1 MPGSPASFATVGK
14 AIERDA
20 ITAELKTRDSRIMG
34 NLL

>member
-14 AIERDA
+14 AIKTDA
-20 ITAELKTRDSRIMG
+20 ITAELRTRNSMIMG